1 MTFDPDQSEVT
12 VIVPIINDRLVEGNE
27 TFRGVVSLSPTS
39 TGGVQIGAVNTVT
52 ITIADDD
59 CE

>member
-1 MTFDPDQSEVT
+1 MTFDPNQSEVNVT
-12 VIVPIINDRLVEGNE
+12 IPLINDRLVEGDE

-39 TGGVQIGAVNTVT
+39 TGGVQIGAVNTAT
-52 ITIADDD
+52 ITITDDD